1 MKINFFKRLFRPFKD
16 ARLSIKKHSS
26 TCAARELAQNL
37 IIEEFKNKLLSQNAW
52 IMDRISEESALR
64 H

>member
-1 MKINFFKRLFRPFKD
+1 MFRPFKD